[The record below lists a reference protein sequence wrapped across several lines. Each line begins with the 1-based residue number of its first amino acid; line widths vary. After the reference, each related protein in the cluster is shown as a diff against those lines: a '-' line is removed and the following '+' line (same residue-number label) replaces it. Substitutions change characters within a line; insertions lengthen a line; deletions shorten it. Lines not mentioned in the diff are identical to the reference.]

1 MFERF
6 APTTREAI
14 SHAVDEADRRGER
27 RVGTEHLLL
36 GLLRDP
42 SGSASAV
49 LGTDLASARD
59 ALDGLDSAALASV
72 GVDATAVPL
81 SGGRHEHRGG
91 HSRLRF
97 TAAAG
102 DVLRR
107 TLRVATERGS
117 TRLQPEH
124 LLVALLDCRGPEPVR
139 QLLARLDVD
148 VAAVRARLADA
159 A

>member
-6 APTTREAI
+6 APTTRDAL
-14 SHAVDEADRRGER
+14 SSAVDEAARRGER

-36 GLLRDP
+36 GLLSDP
-42 SGSASAV
+42 AGSAAAA
-49 LGTDLASARD
+49 LGTDLRSARAALD
-59 ALDGLDSAALASV
+59 ALDRAALAAV
-72 GVDATAVPL
+72 GVDATAVPFP
-81 SGGRHEHRGG
+81 GYRRAHG
-91 HSRLRF
+91 RLRL

-107 TLRVATERGS
+107 TLRVAAAQRS
-117 TRLQPEH
+117 NRLQPEH
-124 LLVALLDCRGPEPVR
+124 LLMALLERPGLDPVP